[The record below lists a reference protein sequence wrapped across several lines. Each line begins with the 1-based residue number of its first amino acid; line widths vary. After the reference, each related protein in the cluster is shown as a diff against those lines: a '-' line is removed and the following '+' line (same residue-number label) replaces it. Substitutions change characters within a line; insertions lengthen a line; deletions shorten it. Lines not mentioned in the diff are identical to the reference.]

1 MFYDWQLHFT
11 TSFTNS
17 CKTSNLL
24 VCTWFTNAPFLNVA
38 NVGRLSTVASFLD
51 SVNFSASAITNTV
64 LACSEDSFLNFGFM
78 ILQFPHQVAEYCTT
92 TVSLEFTNSCKLSNS
107 NSFILFLLLI

>member
-1 MFYDWQLHFT
+1 
-11 TSFTNS
+11 

-24 VCTWFTNAPFLNVA
+24 VCTWFTNVPFLNVA
-38 NVGRLSTVASFLD
+38 NVGRLSTVANFRD
-51 SVNFSASAITNTV
+51 SGNFSASANTNTV
-64 LACSEDSFLNFGFM
+64 SECSEANFLNFGFM

-92 TVSLEFTNSCKLSNS
+92 TVSLALTNSCKLSNS